1 VIPLGCQSLDRA
13 VSSALSIGRNERSVN
28 EHYESASHFVER
40 IDSGDLDQTLGTEIK
55 KLTREQLEEVAQV
68 LMNRE
73 ANKKTADQT

>member
-1 VIPLGCQSLDRA
+1 M
-13 VSSALSIGRNERSVN
+13 N